1 MVKRIKSTVSWTY
14 NISDLNGEKIVV
26 IFYEKELQQ
35 QQKKTIKKSLQLKNN
50 KKNGR

>member
-1 MVKRIKSTVSWTY
+1 MVKKIKSTVSWTY

-35 QQKKTIKKSLQLKNN
+35 QQQKNN
-50 KKNGR
+50 QEKFTIEK